1 MQINKELYPYMR
13 LIVITWVAATV
24 LVLAT
29 VVTVFWHIMHKMDQA
44 DQCFAKEVKATD
56 KEINQASQD
65 ASRALNKTDDH
76 LFQTLRTLQQQQAH
90 ADAATQSRLKQE
102 RSEPLLDV
110 HKIMQEDKKESNE
123 RDADFSKAIDAQ
135 AAKKEKN
142 WHAFVARM
150 NHQPPGLP
158 VEATHAR

>member
-1 MQINKELYPYMR
+1 MQINKKLYPYVR
-13 LIVITWVAATV
+13 LIVIAWVAATV

-29 VVTVFWHIMHKMDQA
+29 VVTVFWHIMHKMAQA

-56 KEINQASQD
+56 KEINQASND

-76 LFQTLRTLQQQQAH
+76 VFQTLRTLQQQQSQ

-102 RSEPLLDV
+102 RSELLLDV
-110 HKIMQEDKKESNE
+110 HKVIQEEEKESKQ
-123 RDADFSKAIDAQ
+123 RDAAFLKAMDAQ
-135 AAKKEKN
+135 AAKNEKN

-150 NHQPPGLP
+150 NHQPSGLP